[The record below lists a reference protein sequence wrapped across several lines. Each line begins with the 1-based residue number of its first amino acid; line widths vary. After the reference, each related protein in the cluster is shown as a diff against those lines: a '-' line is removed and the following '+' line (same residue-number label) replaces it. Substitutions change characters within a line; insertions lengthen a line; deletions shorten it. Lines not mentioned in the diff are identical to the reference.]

1 MLLSLSKV
9 PTTPICWHF
18 WLVSPAILLSCV
30 HRTSYVA
37 CRYSTT
43 HPGTG
48 SCSHPKH
55 KSTHFPRAFLVP
67 HELHTYPSL
76 YKHHPLSSLLK
87 LNLHHYSLI
96 PSSIYSL
103 LPKMA
108 FTSKL
113 IAPCC
118 NNHHALHQNHHA
130 PPTFIEES
138 VFNGHGDSV
147 SFVPAASMEGDDDD
161 DDGSYDYAPAA

>member
-1 MLLSLSKV
+1 
-9 PTTPICWHF
+9 
-18 WLVSPAILLSCV
+18 
-30 HRTSYVA
+30 
-37 CRYSTT
+37 
-43 HPGTG
+43 
-48 SCSHPKH
+48 
-55 KSTHFPRAFLVP
+55 
-67 HELHTYPSL
+67 
-76 YKHHPLSSLLK
+76 
-87 LNLHHYSLI
+87 
-96 PSSIYSL
+96 
-103 LPKMA
+103 MA